1 MAHTHAWQVN
11 ILTTGSICEIQICP
25 AGTIVW
31 LALINET
38 HVRFFTVREVSFFM
52 KHHPVQRKSFCIGFF
67 YYGGTLYEQ
76 CILHVPGGTF
86 ADCRNRPGARS
97 QRITS
102 SGVPAKIRSQHLRPH
117 RHRIHA
123 KKDLGRID
131 RTHASHAPLRCHHH
145 SGSQHHPLLYRRR
158 IQLSRMRRHLCG
170 HLPVGSH
177 HHRYGRQKRQSL
189 RSPQQDQRRHPDQ
202 SSARRRAPADPT
214 ERHRD
219 R

>member
-1 MAHTHAWQVN
+1 MVFSGKTSKTDKVGKDGFTNFTTSSWGSSGAYPCVASQHTDDRQYLRNTDMSRRDHRLACLNQRDSCTVFYC
-11 ILTTGSICEIQICP
+11 TGGLFFYETSS
-25 AGTIVW
+25 GTGKTDLYRI
-31 LALINET
+31 
-38 HVRFFTVREVSFFM
+38 
-52 KHHPVQRKSFCIGFF
+52 F

-86 ADCRNRPGARS
+86 ADCRNRPGARP

-158 IQLSRMRRHLCG
+158 VQLSRMRRHLCG

-177 HHRYGRQKRQSL
+177 HHRYGRQKRQGL
-189 RSPQQDQRRHPDQ
+189 
-202 SSARRRAPADPT
+202 
-214 ERHRD
+214 
-219 R
+219 